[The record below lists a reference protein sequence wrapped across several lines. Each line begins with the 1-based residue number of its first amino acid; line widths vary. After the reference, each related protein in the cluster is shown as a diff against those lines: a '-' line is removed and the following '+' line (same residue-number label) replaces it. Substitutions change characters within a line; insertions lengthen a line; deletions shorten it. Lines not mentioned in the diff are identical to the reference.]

1 MSSNKSFSTETSE
14 RYSRALFEVTK
25 EFNELDKTE
34 SDIKNF
40 QSLIKISPEVKNFL
54 KDPTQ
59 SIDQQNKAINLLSEK
74 FNFSKNLKNFF
85 LLLIEKRRI
94 FFVEKISESF
104 LKLCLKKRGEIK
116 ASLISSKELSQS
128 DLDKIN
134 KELSQ
139 SMGATLK
146 FDYVVDKNLIGGLKL
161 QLGSFMIDTS
171 IKNKS
176 EDLLKNELI
185 LREKN
190 NLPPFIRL
198 IAIIISSKDRSLRL
212 QGAREIKL
220 KLNQINNLEVLGP
233 VDSPL

>member
-1 MSSNKSFSTETSE
+1 MSTKKSFSTETSE
-14 RYSRALFEVTK
+14 RYSRALFQLSTES
-25 EFNELDKTE
+25 NELDKVETN
-34 SDIKNF
+34 IKNF
-40 QSLIKISPEVKNFL
+40 LLLLSSSKEIENFI

-59 SIDQQNKAINLLSEK
+59 SITEQNSVINLIAKEL
-74 FNFSKNLKNFF
+74 NFSKNLKNFF

-94 FFVEKISESF
+94 FFVKKILESF
-104 LKLCLKKRGEIK
+104 QKICLIKRGEVN

-171 IKNKS
+171 IKNK
-176 EDLLKNELI
+176 LKKYEQ
-185 LREKN
+185 
-190 NLPPFIRL
+190 
-198 IAIIISSKDRSLRL
+198 AM
-212 QGAREIKL
+212 
-220 KLNQINNLEVLGP
+220 LEN
-233 VDSPL
+233 